1 MAEAPAAAGEVSF
14 RARSPTFRFLGACP
28 EQQIHRKWSICGPST
43 NLLCVAKL
51 VRHFAQAWIIETS
64 CSWFCIEGAGQ
75 FSFSMAAQVA
85 GGCPRRGNLF
95 LFWSAS
101 RPSRWVTC
109 AEQTSD
115 FWSDKIAPVFNYYRR
130 VRGKTWSRNAQAVI
144 WIIGRSLNCKQL
156 FALSQHVVIARL
168 FINRRAA
175 PIKIISITRNF
186 QSGCR
191 HFVVGLEKKSFDK
204 QSVPHEFR
212 L

>member
-28 EQQIHRKWSICGPST
+28 EQQIHRKWNMRPQNKFALCGKTRSP
-43 NLLCVAKL
+43 LCPGVNYWNKL
-51 VRHFAQAWIIETS
+51 QLILHR
-64 CSWFCIEGAGQ
+64 
-75 FSFSMAAQVA
+75 
-85 GGCPRRGNLF
+85 GCGSVF
-95 LFWSAS
+95 VFDGSAS
-101 RPSRWVTC
+101 RRRVSQAGKFIFVLERVQTISVSHVRW
-109 AEQTSD
+109 D
-115 FWSDKIAPVFNYYRR
+115 FSSDKIAPVFNYYRR